1 MLKSFL
7 EKMLDMGKESASPV
21 EIGGRNNTAANLKP
35 ILEPIAEPLHT
46 SGLRSIV
53 DYIKHEIDSSDFQV
67 IHIAN
72 ESRVDVYSELND
84 DKRREHFLCC
94 SYPEEPFRFGR
105 FMPYSEFIIALQS
118 KFVPDDNV
126 TTLLSYV
133 GNIREES
140 AAEFK
145 DDGVSQTVVCK
156 TGIARLENVTLPN
169 RIKLRPYRTFSE
181 VEQPASEFVF
191 RIGKNSD
198 CALFEADGGAWKRE
212 AVKNIKNYLDF
223 ELSDD
228 EFHIILE

>member
-1 MLKSFL
+1 MLEKFL
-7 EKMLDMGKESASPV
+7 EKMLNIGKESVPPV
-21 EIGGRNNTAANLKP
+21 EINGRQYTAANLKP

-53 DYIKHEIDSSDFQV
+53 DYIKHEIDGAEFQV
-67 IHIAN
+67 IHIAD
-72 ESRVDVYSELND
+72 EGRVDVYSELNE
-84 DKRREHFLCC
+84 DKRREHFISCI
-94 SYPEEPFRFGR
+94 YPEKPFRFGQ

-145 DDGVSQTVVCK
+145 DDGISQTVVCK
-156 TGIARLENVTLPN
+156 TGIARLENVVLPN

-212 AVKNIKNYLDF
+212 AVKNIKKYLDF

-228 EFHIILE
+228 EYHIILE